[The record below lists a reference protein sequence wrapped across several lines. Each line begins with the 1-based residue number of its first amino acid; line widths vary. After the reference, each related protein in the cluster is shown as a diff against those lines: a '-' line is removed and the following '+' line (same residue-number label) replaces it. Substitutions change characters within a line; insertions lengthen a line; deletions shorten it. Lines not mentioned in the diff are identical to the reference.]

1 MLVQVTAFETCTG
14 TDNEWSEAAALPVSH
29 IACGTEH
36 VLAVAGGRVF
46 GWGCPEYGRLGLGE
60 DEEAFDDEGVFL
72 PRELPALHDS
82 ADAVQVCAAA
92 SSSAAVTGHGEV
104 LVWGSNDEG
113 QLGLG
118 VAPGHAD
125 HEEQVWE
132 PVKLGGIKHKVR
144 RVGRAAGHRMWMCGR
159 LGPVL
164 ACVDGVAVHR
174 LCKSPLVSNTAWRA

>member
-92 SSSAAVTGHGEV
+92 SSSAAVTGHGDV

-118 VAPGHAD
+118 VAPGQAD

-144 RVGRAAGHRMWMCGR
+144 WVGLAAGHRMLAPVDVWTP
-159 LGPVL
+159 GPRCWRVL
-164 ACVDGVAVHR
+164 TVW
-174 LCKSPLVSNTAWRA
+174 LCTDCASRPW